1 MFMRQQK
8 TTPEIAVSLKGVSF
22 AYGNEPV
29 LTQVS
34 CDIVSGEYVALVG
47 HNGSGKTTL
56 LQLILG
62 LRKPNRG
69 SVHIF
74 GNEVGNFKSWQW
86 IGYVPQY
93 SPLRAAQTPLRVD
106 EVVGMETIERTE
118 IMKALDAV
126 GMKTHASALVK
137 ELSGGQQQ
145 RVFIARAL
153 VKKPRLLILDEPTV
167 GVDQTTQDK
176 FYSLLDRFNTKYK
189 MTILLVSHDLHTVSH
204 RVQKVM
210 QLDRKMFTYT
220 TNDCYVDHIHE
231 KHGNNT

>member
-1 MFMRQQK
+1 MNKQN
-8 TTPEIAVSLKGVSF
+8 TIENIAVSLKNVSF
-22 AYGNEPV
+22 GYGGELV
-29 LTQVS
+29 LTNVS
-34 CDIVSGEYVALVG
+34 CDIQAGEYVALVG

-56 LQLILG
+56 LQLMLG
-62 LRKPNRG
+62 LRSPHKG
-69 SVHIF
+69 TILLF
-74 GNEVGNFKSWQW
+74 GKDTTQFKSWNW

-106 EVVGMETIERTE
+106 EVVGMETANTDE
-118 IMKALDAV
+118 IVDALDAV
-126 GMKTHASALVK
+126 GMKSYAHALVR

-153 VKKPRLLILDEPTV
+153 VKRPKLLILDEPTV
-167 GVDQTTQDK
+167 GVDQITQDK
-176 FYSLLDRFNTKYK
+176 FYDLLDKFNKKYG
-189 MTILLVSHDLHTVSH
+189 MTIILVSHDLHTVSH

-231 KHGNNT
+231 KHGNAH

>member
-1 MFMRQQK
+1 M
-8 TTPEIAVSLKGVSF
+8 TTQIKSEENAVSLKNLSF
-22 AYGNEPV
+22 GYGTEPV
-29 LTQVS
+29 LTNVS
-34 CDIVSGEYVALVG
+34 CEIKTGEYVALVG

-62 LRKPNRG
+62 LRTPHKG
-69 SVHIF
+69 KITIF
-74 GNEVGNFKSWQW
+74 GQETTQFKSWNW

-106 EVVGMETIERTE
+106 EVVGMEATNDAVVLE
-118 IMKALDAV
+118 ALEAV
-126 GMKTHASALVK
+126 GMKSNARSLVK

-153 VKKPRLLILDEPTV
+153 VKRPRLLILDEPTV

-176 FYSLLDRFNTKYK
+176 FYDLLDTFNKQYG

-204 RVQKVM
+204 RVQKVI
-210 QLDRKMFTYT
+210 QLDQKMFTYT

-231 KHGNNT
+231 NHGKHN